1 MTGPLAGETTNLA
14 SGRPPRRILV
24 LACGEASRGDDAAGL
39 LAADVVRRWVAG
51 TGEPPRPLRGLLQ
64 ALRDRIEV
72 VTVGQLEPD
81 DLLEVADDDAVV
93 VVDAVRGVEPG
104 SIVRRPLVDLA
115 SGGPAPRSSHTLPLR
130 DVLGL
135 AQTLR
140 GSLPRGVFV
149 GLGGSVFELGA
160 APSGPVLQGLAAL
173 AAAVVEEAGRLIRE

>member
-1 MTGPLAGETTNLA
+1 VTGPLTRPTTNPA
-14 SGRPPRRILV
+14 SGRPPGRILV

-39 LAADVVRRWVAG
+39 LAAAEIRRWIAG
-51 TGEPPRPLRGLLQ
+51 TAEPPGPVRGLLQ
-64 ALRDRIEV
+64 ALRDRVDVI
-72 VTVGQLEPD
+72 TIGQLEPD
-81 DLLEVADDDAVV
+81 DLLDVAGDDAVV

-115 SGGPAPRSSHTLPLR
+115 AGGPTPRSSHMLPLQ

-160 APSGPVLQGLAAL
+160 APSRPVLQGLVAF
-173 AAAVVEEAGRLIRE
+173 AAAVVEEADRLSRE